1 MCINCN
7 TTEMATIFGTR
18 NCINCPP
25 GAPGPTGPIGPK
37 GDKGDKGAKGD
48 PGAQGIQ
55 GLPGAQGAQGN
66 PGAQGLTGAKG
77 DKGDPGIQGIQ
88 GPVGPVGPAGAPGV
102 NGTNG
107 TNGTNGVNG
116 DRYTTSSTT
125 SLLISVA
132 SKSLT
137 VGTGLALATGQVVVL
152 AFDGSN
158 TMTGTITS
166 YNSGS
171 GALVVNVT
179 SVTGAG
185 TYAVWSVALQGAP
198 GPAGPQGIQGIQGVP
213 GATGATG
220 PIGPIGP
227 QGPPGSTGAT
237 GATGATGPQGIP
249 GIQGPIGPQGI
260 QGLTGPPG
268 PAGSASGIYSPDNYG
283 AVHASQT
290 FAAAGI
296 SQATINA
303 TYPGIGATTS
313 DQRDWAAWQYCVS
326 QCPDGGVIVASGNYY
341 LNKGIQFSDS
351 KKVHVYG
358 GILNAVNTNVWTF
371 LYRTA
376 PGLNEP
382 LANQQNLNR
391 FTFNN
396 MVLNGS
402 NSSGTVFQKGHE
414 MQGAYNSE
422 YNNIQYNNLTD
433 CGIMNFSLNTKISYC
448 LANGCVRGWSCGY
461 LPGLNKAFYQS
472 NNCHFY
478 ACQFRGNPDPT
489 PSEYAFKFRGV
500 SGCIVDKCIV
510 EGKQVINGVDF
521 DDENVTTVKEFRVQ
535 AMHFEC
541 EQGATNAAVK
551 IRSREG
557 IMVIDGMFGQSPSI
571 LADCYSYTGNSRL
584 IVRNVSYWAAN
595 GSGKMFKN
603 QDFSYV
609 FDNCYSG
616 MYLAANVPAL
626 FTGTAVVQVKG
637 TSIVNNAFRHIPLP

>member
-18 NCINCPP
+18 KCIDCPP
-25 GAPGPTGPIGPK
+25 GAPGPIGPQGPK
-37 GDKGDKGAKGD
+37 GDKGDKGDAGS
-48 PGAQGIQ
+48 PGAAGAQ
-55 GLPGAQGAQGN
+55 GLPGAQGVQGIQ
-66 PGAQGLTGAKG
+66 GSQGLTGPKG
-77 DKGDPGIQGIQ
+77 DKGDPGATGAQGSQ
-88 GPVGPVGPAGAPGV
+88 GPTGNPGAPGATGPQGPA
-102 NGTNG
+102 GTNG
-107 TNGTNGVNG
+107 TNG
-116 DRYTTSSTT
+116 DKYTTSSVT

-137 VGTGLALATGQVVVL
+137 VGTGLALAIGQIVVL
-152 AFDGSN
+152 ANSASN
-158 TMTGTITS
+158 TMTGTITA
-166 YNSGS
+166 YTSGT
-171 GALVVNVT
+171 GALTVNVT

-185 TYAVWSVALQGAP
+185 TFASWSVALQGAP
-198 GPAGPQGIQGIQGVP
+198 GPAGPQGAQGIQG
-213 GATGATG
+213 
-220 PIGPIGP
+220 
-227 QGPPGSTGAT
+227 PPGPA
-237 GATGATGPQGIP
+237 GATGATGPQGAQ
-249 GIQGPIGPQGI
+249 GTQGPAGATGSPGATGPQGL
-260 QGLTGPPG
+260 QGLQGPAGATGPQGLQGPPG
-268 PAGSASGIYSPDNYG
+268 PSGSASGVYSPDNYG
-283 AVHASQT
+283 AVHLNRT
-290 FAAAGI
+290 FASAGI

-313 DQRDWAAWQYCVS
+313 DQIDWAAWQYCVS
-326 QCPDGGVIVASGNYY
+326 QCPDNGIIIAGGNYY

-358 GILNAVNTNVWTF
+358 GILNAVNNNVWTF

-376 PGLNEP
+376 PGTNEV

-414 MQGAYNSE
+414 MQGSYNSE

-433 CGIMNFSLNTKISYC
+433 CGIMNFELNTKISYC

-461 LPGLNKAFYQS
+461 LPGLLVSFYQS

-478 ACQFRGNPDPT
+478 ACQFRGNPSPN

-500 SGCIVDKCIV
+500 SGCVVDKCII

-521 DDENVTTVKEFRVQ
+521 DDENVSTVFEFRVT

-551 IRSREG
+551 IRSRQG
-557 IMVIDGMFGQSPSI
+557 IMMIDGMFGQSSALI
-571 LADCYSYTGNSRL
+571 ADCFSYTGNSRL
-584 IVRNVSYWAAN
+584 IVKNVPYWVPNA
-595 GSGKMFKN
+595 SGKMFNN

-609 FDNCYSG
+609 FEYNYG
-616 MYLAANVPAL
+616 QLYLASNIPGL
-626 FTGTAVVQVKG
+626 FSGTPVVQITGTAIG
-637 TSIVNNAFRHIPLP
+637 NNAFKHIGLP